1 MTRRRRYLVGGSI
14 LLGVMALA
22 TMLAPL
28 STQGA
33 SQFANPAFQTQWQSL
48 ERVIPN
54 FYGPL
59 STAYDPMTE
68 QYVEGQYN
76 GQSGVRLVQIF
87 DKARLEQITPSRRIT
102 SGLLT
107 VELKTGNLQLGD
119 NTFAQNAPAYIGIAG
134 DPGGG
139 GPTYADLARL
149 PERVSQGSG
158 SVNLKWD
165 PSTNTYANITPLS
178 DPQTTFAEYLSD
190 PNGRYGQNVP
200 RAFSDYLKRIPGGYL
215 LPMGYPI
222 GPAFVANVRLKGMD
236 NVPVVIQPFQRRVLT
251 YTASNRE
258 ITRVEFG
265 NIGRHYYQWRQSLNG
280 GNPTGVVPINTLTP
294 PVFITN
300 TPGADTATPTSTAD
314 AGATQT
320 SLTATAA
327 AIAATAAQN
336 GATSTAISA
345 LATGTSNTATAAAAA
360 ATAAQNSGTAT
371 AIADLATGTANTATA
386 AAANAQSDA
395 TQAAAAVAAT
405 TVSLTATAGSTQP
418 TATSPV
424 DTAATQTSLTAT
436 AAAAAATAAQNG
448 GTATAIAALATG
460 TSLTATASVLQSTAD
475 AQSQTATAVVVQATA
490 FSQTQTAAPPI
501 TQTAA
506 AQAAQATQTQ
516 VAAEATGAAM
526 AFQTQTAVA
535 TTMTAAAPKS
545 ASATR

>member
-1 MTRRRRYLVGGSI
+1 MIRRRRYLVGGSMV
-14 LLGVMALA
+14 LGVMALA

-28 STQGA
+28 TTQGA

-59 STAYDPMTE
+59 STAYDPMSE

-76 GQSGVRLVQIF
+76 GQSGMRLVQYF

-139 GPTYADLARL
+139 GPTYADLAQL
-149 PERVSQGSG
+149 PERESQGGG

-165 PSTNTYANITPLS
+165 PSTNTYANIAPLS

-236 NVPVVIQPFQRRVLT
+236 NVPIVIQPFQRRVLT

-258 ITRVEFG
+258 TTRVEFG
-265 NIGRHYYQWRQSLNG
+265 NIGRHYYQWRRGLNG
-280 GNPTGVVPINTLTP
+280 GNPTGIVPGNTLTP

-300 TPGADTATPTSTAD
+300 TPGADTVTPTGTAD
-314 AGATQT
+314 TAATQT
-320 SLTATAA
+320 SNTATAA
-327 AIAATAAQN
+327 ALAATAAQN
-336 GATSTAISA
+336 GATSTAIAA
-345 LATGTSNTATAAAAA
+345 LSTGTSNTATAAAAA

-371 AIADLATGTANTATA
+371 AIAELSTGTANTATA
-386 AAANAQSDA
+386 AAANA
-395 TQAAAAVAAT
+395 
-405 TVSLTATAGSTQP
+405 SLTATAGSTQA

-424 DTAATQTSLTAT
+424 DAAATQTSNTAT

-448 GTATAIAALATG
+448 GTATAIAALSTG
-460 TSLTATASVLQSTAD
+460 TSLTATASILQSTTD
-475 AQSQTATAVVVQATA
+475 ARNQTATAVVVQATG
-490 FSQTQTAAPPI
+490 FSQTQTAAPPL

-506 AQAAQATQTQ
+506 AQAAQVTQTQ
-516 VAAEATGAAM
+516 VAAEATGAAI

-535 TTMTAAAPKS
+535 AATTAAAPKTAAGS
-545 ASATR
+545 QAISGQNVHVLKR